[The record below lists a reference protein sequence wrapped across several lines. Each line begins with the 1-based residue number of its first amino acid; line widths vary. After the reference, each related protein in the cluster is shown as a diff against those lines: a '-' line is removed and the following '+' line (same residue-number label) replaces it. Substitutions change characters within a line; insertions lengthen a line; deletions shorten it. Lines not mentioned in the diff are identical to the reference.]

1 MYVDVGFNNFVE
13 SGKII
18 SISRPDSSPIR
29 RMIQKAKDEFR
40 YVDMTQGKKT
50 RSIIISSDNIGKIL
64 IGSTLVTTTIIGRLN
79 KLKSAK
85 IVDPIVIAGVEL
97 VGEGGSE

>member
-13 SGKII
+13 AGKII
-18 SISRPDSSPIR
+18 TIGRPDSSPIR
-29 RMIQKAKDEFR
+29 RMIQKAKDESR

-50 RSIIISSDNIGKIL
+50 RSIIISSDNIGQIL

-85 IVDPIVIAGVEL
+85 IADSVVPVGIEI
-97 VGEGGSE
+97 VGEGASE